1 MKELTTTEM
10 AVVDEL
16 RKIKVGETK
25 VLAEGMGVTRRTI
38 LRGLRKYGYYSSFNF
53 NSRYVT
59 LRDTPKFGRDG
70 LWFWEEVGF
79 SKHGTLEQTVA
90 ELVRG
95 SSKGRT
101 VCELEER
108 LGTQVHNQLSK
119 LIRGGEIDRFYVGHQ
134 AVYISR
140 EEERGKQQRT
150 GRTGQVEEP
159 AWGEERIR
167 RLPKGLDVGTVVPVL
182 LEMIN
187 RPDASIASVSRKLQ
201 AQGIRINADQIRMII
216 AFYDLKKTAR

>member
-16 RKIKVGETK
+16 RKIKVGETG

-59 LRDTPKFGRDG
+59 LRDTPKFARDG

-119 LIRGGEIDRFYVGHQ
+119 LVRGGEIDRFYVGHQ

-140 EEERGKQQRT
+140 EEEQGKQQRT

-159 AWGEERIR
+159 AWGEDRIR
-167 RLPKGLDVGTVVPVL
+167 RLPEGLDVGTVVPVL

-201 AQGIRINADQIRMII
+201 AQGIRINADQIRLII
-216 AFYDLKKTAR
+216 TFYDLKKKER